1 MRVEIC
7 RTFTECPQWYY
18 GGAASS
24 ASMVRPRATVSLALT
39 CVALLLSATVPVRAQ
54 QASKPSFDPQQTERR
69 FDDLQSE
76 QQPRTRSKL
85 RVPSLARAAPEADG
99 KPLFVLR
106 GVSLVGATA
115 ISEDRIATAYR
126 SYLGKMVS
134 QTDLASIASAVS
146 ETYRSSGFHL
156 SRAIIP
162 PQDIRGGTIRIQVV
176 EGSVTDVTLQ
186 GEGAGAF
193 GVRPLLN
200 AVLAE
205 HPSRLST
212 LERQLLLV
220 NGLPGVRIT
229 DSALEEIGG
238 PTGRFRL
245 VLNLKVWH
253 VYTSFGIDNFGA
265 SSVGPW
271 QGYAT
276 GAFNSYLMPGDT
288 LAINLS
294 TVANDP
300 RELGFGRL
308 AYDVPV
314 GTDGLRAGMSAL
326 YSDVRPGDDRRLF
339 NDRTTTE
346 AIELHGSITPL
357 QSQRSALTI
366 TVAAGLSN
374 VSENDVFG
382 PIYND
387 RIRTVSLT
395 ADYRLQDA
403 FGGGNFATL
412 TLRQGLDILGASHSG
427 DDLLSRDGASS
438 NFSVL
443 GFWLTRYQTLSDAWS
458 IRVSTAGQVA
468 SGPLFTSQQFYL
480 GGLAFGRGY
489 GSAEVSGDNGI
500 AGSFELRFDQRLDL
514 RYLSGYQLYAFVDAG
529 AVWNDGYRI
538 GDGVS
543 LTSAGGGVR
552 FFLWDDLR
560 ADIGVAFPL
569 GYRAP
574 DNDMRN
580 ARLLFSLSSALRLCP
595 EKGVARCL

>member
-1 MRVEIC
+1 
-7 RTFTECPQWYY
+7 
-18 GGAASS
+18 
-24 ASMVRPRATVSLALT
+24 
-39 CVALLLSATVPVRAQ
+39 
-54 QASKPSFDPQQTERR
+54 
-69 FDDLQSE
+69 
-76 QQPRTRSKL
+76 
-85 RVPSLARAAPEADG
+85 
-99 KPLFVLR
+99 
-106 GVSLVGATA
+106 
-115 ISEDRIATAYR
+115 
-126 SYLGKMVS
+126 MVS

-162 PQDIRGGTIRIQVV
+162 PQDIRGGTIRIQVI

-193 GVRPLLN
+193 GVRPMLN

-245 VLNLKVWH
+245 VLNVKVWH

-265 SSVGPW
+265 PSVGPW

-314 GTDGLRAGMSAL
+314 GTEGVRAGMSAL

-374 VSENDVFG
+374 VSESDVFG

-412 TLRQGLDILGASHSG
+412 TLRQGLDILGASHSS

-443 GFWLTRYQTLSDAWS
+443 GFWLTGYQTLSDAWS

-514 RYLSGYQLYAFVDAG
+514 HYLSGYQLYAFVDAG